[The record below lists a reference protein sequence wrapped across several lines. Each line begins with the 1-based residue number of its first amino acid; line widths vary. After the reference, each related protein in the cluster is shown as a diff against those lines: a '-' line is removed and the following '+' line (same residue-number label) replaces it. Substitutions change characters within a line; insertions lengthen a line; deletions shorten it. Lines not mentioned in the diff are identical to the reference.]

1 MKAVG
6 LYKHLP
12 IEDPQS
18 LVDLDIQE
26 PNHPTGH
33 DLLVA
38 IKAISVNPLDTKV
51 RRGTIPPPENE
62 NMPRIL
68 GWDAAGEVIAVG
80 SDCRLFDKGDVVYYA
95 GSITRPGTNCEFHLV
110 DERIVGRKPKSLS
123 FEEAAAM
130 PLTTITAWEALYDR
144 LSLYSDTIR
153 SNFAPPETSTSNDSD
168 KKKRHARSSILIIGG
183 AGGAGSIAIQLAK
196 NLVNQSSSSSSFSG
210 INIIATASRS
220 ESVEWCKKMGA
231 DYVINHDRDLKSQI
245 KELGID
251 YTDYILCLNNTDGHF
266 DSMKQLIAPQG
277 KICSIVE
284 TEAPVDLA
292 GILHQ
297 KSATFVWELMFT
309 RSLFQTYDMIEQ
321 HRLLNTVADL
331 IDSKKIK
338 TTLTDLLSPINAE
351 NLRKATQEARIWQYD
366 WQDRFIWLL
375 NGTLPFSHKSNPF
388 KLFNQFL

>member
-18 LVDLDIQE
+18 LVDLGIQE
-26 PNHPTGH
+26 PSHPTGH

-38 IKAISVNPLDTKV
+38 IKAISVNPLDAKV
-51 RRGTIPPPENE
+51 RRGTIPPLENE
-62 NMPRIL
+62 NAPRIL

-80 SDCRLFDKGDVVYYA
+80 SDCTLFDKGDAVYYA

-144 LSLYSDTIR
+144 LGLFSDT
-153 SNFAPPETSTSNDSD
+153 SNTALPGLSTSDNGN
-168 KKKRHARSSILIIGG
+168 KHKRHAPSSILIIGG
-183 AGGAGSIAIQLAK
+183 AGGVGSIAIQLAK
-196 NLVNQSSSSSSFSG
+196 NLVNYLSSSTSV
-210 INIIATASRS
+210 INVIATASRS

-231 DYVINHDRDLKSQI
+231 DYVINHHKDLRSQI
-245 KELGID
+245 KQIIGID
-251 YTDYILCLNNTDGHF
+251 YADYILCLNNTDGHF

-277 KICSIVE
+277 RICSIVE
-284 TEAPVDLA
+284 TKAPVDMG
-292 GILHQ
+292 GILRQ

-309 RSLFQTYDMIEQ
+309 RSLFKTYDMIEQ
-321 HRLLNTVADL
+321 HHLLDTVADL
-331 IDSKKIK
+331 VDSKRLK
-338 TTLTDLLSPINAE
+338 TTITDLFTPINSE
-351 NLRKATQEARIWQYD
+351 NLRKA
-366 WQDRFIWLL
+366 
-375 NGTLPFSHKSNPF
+375 HK
-388 KLFNQFL
+388 KLESGNTIGKIVLSDF